1 MALLTYLDMKESV
14 ADWLNRSD
22 LTAQI
27 PDFIT
32 LANAEA
38 QRKLDAPVTK
48 QIINHTVTAAE
59 ATAKKFYVPFA
70 SNTIISITD
79 SKGRSLKPVS
89 FKEYQVYTQ
98 EAGDASVYASTGGEI
113 YIGPPPT
120 ENDVFTIQYFDGD
133 ATWVFNYQGL
143 EVCAIPEP
151 ILMGS
156 LMYAYMYLKDDNRV
170 SLYKAKFDEAIESYN
185 RANKTLAMGRI
196 KDESIEVN
204 GGPLA

>member
-1 MALLTYLDMKESV
+1 MALTTYDNIAASI

-22 LTAQI
+22 LTDQI

-32 LANAEA
+32 LASNES
-38 QRKLDAPVTK
+38 QRKLDVPVAK
-48 QIINHTVTAAE
+48 QIINHTVTTAE
-59 ATAKKFYVPFA
+59 ATAKKFFVPFG
-70 SNTIISITD
+70 SNAIISITD
-79 SKGRSLKPVS
+79 SKGRLLKPVS

-98 EAGDASVYASTGGEI
+98 QAGDAFVYASTGGEL
-113 YIGPPPT
+113 YIGPPPA

-133 ATWVFNYQGL
+133 ANWVFNYQGL
-143 EVCAIPEP
+143 AVCPIPEP

-170 SLYKAKFDEAIESYN
+170 SLYKGKFDEAIESYN

-196 KDESIEVN
+196 KDESIAVN

>member
-1 MALLTYLDMKESV
+1 MALVTYDNIAASI

-22 LTAQI
+22 LTGQI

-32 LANAEA
+32 LASNEA
-38 QRKLDAPVTK
+38 QRKLDVPITK
-48 QIINHTVTAAE
+48 QIINQTVTSSQ
-59 ATAKKFYVPFA
+59 ATAKKFYVPFG
-70 SNTIISITD
+70 SNAIISITD
-79 SKGRSLKPVS
+79 SKGRSLNPVS

-98 EAGDASVYASTGGEI
+98 EAGDACVYASAGGEI
-113 YIGPPPT
+113 YIGPPPA

-133 ATWVFNYQGL
+133 APWVFFYQGQ
-143 EVCAIPEP
+143 EICPIPEP

-170 SLYKAKFDEAIESYN
+170 SLYKGKFDEAIESYN
-185 RANKTLAMGRI
+185 RTNKTLAMGRI
-196 KDESIEVN
+196 KDESIAVN

>member
-1 MALLTYLDMKESV
+1 MALLTYLDMKQSV

-27 PDFIT
+27 TDFIT
-32 LANAEA
+32 LANAET
-38 QRKLDAPVTK
+38 QRKLDVPATK
-48 QIINHTVTAAE
+48 QIVNFTVTAAD
-59 ATAKKFYVPFA
+59 ATAKKFYVPFGTNA
-70 SNTIISITD
+70 IISITD

-98 EAGDASVYASTGGEI
+98 EAGDACVYASTGGEI
-113 YIGPPPT
+113 YIGPPPA
-120 ENDVFTIQYFDGD
+120 ENDVFTIQYSDSD
-133 ATWVFNYQGL
+133 ANWVFNYQEL
-143 EVCAIPEP
+143 DVCPIPEP

-170 SLYKAKFDEAIESYN
+170 SLYKAKFDEAIDSFN

-196 KDESIEVN
+196 KDESIAVN